1 MLLSKIWIVIVAG
14 VVTAIVAFGITEI
27 AITPQYQS
35 SIKLYIIN
43 RQNGTTTTLS
53 DIQSSTQLVKDYK
66 VLVTSLPVVEQVV
79 KDLDLDITPDALV
92 GKISCEIETRVLQV
106 TVTDTDPKRAK
117 EIVDAIADVSAKQI
131 TSVMQIEGVN
141 VVEYGRVA
149 NAPSSPNVKKN
160 TMLGAIAGIV
170 IAIAVLV
177 VNFILDDRIKTS
189 DDVEK
194 YLGITNLSLIPLTEE
209 EYNGQPS
216 GKKKKT
222 RK

>member
-1 MLLSKIWIVIVAG
+1 MG
-14 VVTAIVAFGITEI
+14 
-27 AITPQYQS
+27 
-35 SIKLYIIN
+35 N
-43 RQNGTTTTLS
+43 
-53 DIQSSTQLVKDYK
+53 
-66 VLVTSLPVVEQVV
+66 
-79 KDLDLDITPDALV
+79 V
-92 GKISCEIETRVLQV
+92 GKISCEIETDSRVLQV
-106 TVTDTDPKRAK
+106 TVTDTDPQRAK

-141 VVEYGRVA
+141 VIEYGRVA

-216 GKKKKT
+216 SKKKKT

>member
-1 MLLSKIWIVIVAG
+1 M
-14 VVTAIVAFGITEI
+14 
-27 AITPQYQS
+27 QS
-35 SIKLYIIN
+35 
-43 RQNGTTTTLS
+43 
-53 DIQSSTQLVKDYK
+53 
-66 VLVTSLPVVEQVV
+66 
-79 KDLDLDITPDALV
+79 
-92 GKISCEIETRVLQV
+92 
-106 TVTDTDPKRAK
+106 
-117 EIVDAIADVSAKQI
+117 QI

-141 VVEYGRVA
+141 VIEYGRVA

-209 EYNGQPS
+209 EYN
-216 GKKKKT
+216 
-222 RK
+222 